1 MTKKEAEKLGRDR
14 GQSRAERVCL
24 EPAFHLLPPILE
36 KWSKRKTW
44 FAAVDDEKELYDLG
58 LDSLP
63 LESAFERGFISTG
76 QKWVRNYIKELI
88 DDGLLTYE
96 RKTLSHKGGG

>member
-1 MTKKEAEKLGRDR
+1 MTRAEAEKLGRDR

-24 EPAFHLLPPILE
+24 EPPLHLMPPILE

-44 FAAVDDEKELYDLG
+44 FAAVDDEKQYVSG

-63 LESAFERGFISTG
+63 LESAFERGFVKAG
-76 QKWVRNYIKELI
+76 EQWVRKYVKELV
-88 DDGLLTYE
+88 DDGLL
-96 RKTLSHKGGG
+96 KKG